1 MTDHEQLPKPGF
13 VLDTKLVKRFVADEL
28 DEDGQAELAGQVAII
43 AMFHAELPNAL
54 AAQMTRIV
62 QHLGGEAELVRW
74 LDRFPGRPRIV
85 AGLFALIDLLDRFS
99 AEPSV
104 VTALSELRADTR
116 YPPGLAGYL
125 SPDTD
130 DETLGGLAWH
140 IERLAAD
147 ARTADAVRLAQDS
160 AALVERL
167 APRARELNPDLPD
180 LADLAAKAA
189 KAVDDAA
196 DEAARLAE

>member
-1 MTDHEQLPKPGF
+1 MTDHEQSPKPGF

-28 DEDGQAELAGQVAII
+28 DEHGQAELAGQVATI
-43 AMFHAELPNAL
+43 AVFHAELPTAL

-62 QHLGGEAELVRW
+62 HHLGGDAGLVRW
-74 LDRFPGRPRIV
+74 LDRFPGRPKIV
-85 AGLFALIDLLDRFS
+85 ARLFALIDLLDTFS

-104 VTALSELRADTR
+104 VTALAELRADTR

-130 DETLGGLAWH
+130 DETLAGLAWH
-140 IERLAAD
+140 VERLASD
-147 ARTADAVRLAQDS
+147 DRLADAVQLARNS

-167 APRARELNPDLPD
+167 AARARELNPDLPD
-180 LADLAAKAA
+180 LADRAAEAR

-196 DEAARLAE
+196 HEAGLAA